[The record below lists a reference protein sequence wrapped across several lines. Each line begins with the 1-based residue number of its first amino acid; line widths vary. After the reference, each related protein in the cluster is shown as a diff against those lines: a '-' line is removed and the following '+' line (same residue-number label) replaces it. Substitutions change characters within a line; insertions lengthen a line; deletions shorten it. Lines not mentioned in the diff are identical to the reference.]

1 MGPMEDEVISTPVTV
16 TTVNGQSFVSGLFW
30 QPLSKPRAYMQE
42 AREIGK
48 REKMDI
54 VAIRHGSIIQAGF
67 VSKNAGVTKGMYSLA
82 ATLAGALGESWLGVF
97 ALGGERYALVGVKD
111 GAILPGCD
119 VVGDQ
124 EEIREKL
131 QVFSAFFTDESDKF
145 FSPPEFGLSSN
156 ELYLD
161 KVLVASS
168 LKKEY
173 RLKQLTFGLT
183 SKEWGVVGVLA
194 VVALVGAV
202 GFFQW
207 QAAEE
212 KRIREER
219 IRIAEE
225 QRLELERLNEKAK
238 QEQTLQALEHPWAKM
253 AGVDDFWRGCFTQ
266 VTKLSLAFNG
276 WVFQSARCSFDKVDV
291 TYSRT
296 GNATVGDF
304 IIGAAPRFPGA
315 ETAFFEEGQ
324 AAAVHVPLDMGVG
337 GDEDLE
343 QLNPLLNRF
352 SSHFQRLG
360 LKPAINEKATE
371 EQRQVMPGEDPNDP
385 NAPKKPEPF
394 WRAFT
399 FSYESQRAP
408 NETLSGLSGPGL
420 RLTEISVNLN
430 FESAQLTWTVDG
442 EIYAQK

>member
-183 SKEWGVVGVLA
+183 SKEWGGVGVLA

-202 GFFQW
+202 GFFRW

-238 QEQTLQALEHPWAKM
+238 QEQTLQALEHPWAKI

-324 AAAVHVPLDMGVG
+324 AAAVHLPLDMGVG
-337 GDEDLE
+337 GDEDLD

-394 WRAFT
+394 WRTFT

-408 NETLSGLSGPGL
+408 NDTLNGLSAPGL

-430 FESAQLTWTVDG
+430 FESAQLTWKVDG

>member
-1 MGPMEDEVISTPVTV
+1 M
-16 TTVNGQSFVSGLFW
+16 
-30 QPLSKPRAYMQE
+30 
-42 AREIGK
+42 
-48 REKMDI
+48 
-54 VAIRHGSIIQAGF
+54 
-67 VSKNAGVTKGMYSLA
+67 
-82 ATLAGALGESWLGVF
+82 GESWLGVF
-97 ALGGERYALVGVKD
+97 ALGAERYALVGVKD

-119 VVGDQ
+119 IVGDQ
-124 EEIREKL
+124 VEIQEKL
-131 QVFSAFFTDESDKF
+131 QIFQAFFTDENDKF
-145 FSPPEFGLSSN
+145 FSPPEFGFSNN

-183 SKEWGVVGVLA
+183 SKEWGVVGVLG
-194 VVALVGAV
+194 VLALVGAV
-202 GFFQW
+202 VFFQW
-207 QAAEE
+207 KAAEE

-225 QRLELERLNEKAK
+225 QRLELERLNEKAQ
-238 QEQTLQALEHPWAKM
+238 QEQSLQALEHPWAKM
-253 AGVDDFWRGCFTQ
+253 AEVDGFWRVCFAQ
-266 VTKLSLAFNG
+266 VTKLPLAFDG

-304 IIGAAPRFPGA
+304 IIGAAPRFPAA
-315 ETAFFEEGQ
+315 EPAFFEEGQ

-343 QLNPLLNRF
+343 QMNPLLNRF

-360 LKPAINEKATE
+360 LKPVINEKATE

-394 WRAFT
+394 WRTFT
-399 FSYESQRAP
+399 FSYESPRAP
-408 NETLSGLSGPGL
+408 NETLSGLAGPGL

-430 FESAQLTWTVDG
+430 FESAQLTWKVDG

>member
-82 ATLAGALGESWLGVF
+82 AALAGALGESWLGVF
-97 ALGGERYALVGVKD
+97 ALGAERYALVGVKD

-119 VVGDQ
+119 IVGDQ
-124 EEIREKL
+124 VEIQEKL
-131 QVFSAFFTDESDKF
+131 QIFTAFFNDENDKF

-183 SKEWGVVGVLA
+183 SKEWGIVGVLGA
-194 VVALVGAV
+194 LALVGAV
-202 GFFQW
+202 VFFQW
-207 QAAEE
+207 KAAEE
-212 KRIREER
+212 NRIREER

-225 QRLELERLNEKAK
+225 QRLELERLNEKAQ
-238 QEQTLQALEHPWAKM
+238 QEQSLQALEHPWAKM
-253 AGVDDFWRGCFTQ
+253 GAIDGFWRVCFAQ
-266 VTKLSLAFNG
+266 VTKLPLAFDG

-315 ETAFFEEGQ
+315 EPAFFEEGQ

-337 GDEDLE
+337 GDEGLE
-343 QLNPLLNRF
+343 PLNPLLNKF

-371 EQRQVMPGEDPNDP
+371 EKREVMPGEDPNDP
-385 NAPKKPEPF
+385 NAPKKPVPF
-394 WRAFT
+394 WRTFT
-399 FSYESQRAP
+399 FSYESSRAP
-408 NETLSGLSGPGL
+408 NETLSGLAGPGL

-430 FESAQLTWTVDG
+430 FESAQLTWKVDG